1 MDLQLTT
8 KANEALAAAA
18 RTAAADGHPQIE
30 PAHVLK
36 ALAEQADTTT
46 PALLEAAGTTVAGA
60 VSAADRILAAL
71 PSVSGSS
78 VPTPQ
83 LSRAGAGRAGECPVA
98 DGVDGRH
105 LHLDRPPAAG
115 ARADR

>member
-8 KANEALAAAA
+8 KANVAVAAATRA
-18 RTAAADGHPQIE
+18 PAAHGHPHIE

-60 VSAADRILAAL
+60 VAAADRILAAL

-78 VPTPQ
+78 LPTPQ
-83 LSRAGAGRAGECPVA
+83 LSRGALAVLESARSLMASMGDTFISNSLPCVG
-98 DGVDGRH
+98 
-105 LHLDRPPAAG
+105 AA
-115 ARADR
+115 